1 MNNKI
6 KNIRRFNQQF
16 QALSFSE
23 LMRTADAEFLEF
35 VAELDEQGNPLLE
48 SKFDAEGQLEERNEF
63 SYDNNGKLIAHTLFY
78 AVDDVSEKKQFKRDD
93 KGRLIEEVKI
103 YGEDIGERIQYE
115 YDEHGRIC
123 SIIRY
128 DEEGDF
134 DFRESLTYNLKGD
147 MESRIKYGSNDRLI
161 ESFLFNFPD
170 ERTIEE
176 KELDAAGKV
185 VGVTLVKKDEAG
197 REVSSVQTTAE
208 GKLIS
213 SMLATY
219 DVNGN
224 VIQKQYKDFYSK
236 TVCYAYD
243 ESNRMI
249 SQELFD
255 ATGLLLRKNVYEY
268 DEFDNLLTEKVFEI
282 DASRAGRDKHYQSRY
297 EYEYFS
303 S

>member
-1 MNNKI
+1 MSNKI

-23 LMRTADAEFLEF
+23 LMRTADAEYLEF

-48 SKFDAEGQLEERNEF
+48 TKFDADGQLEERNEF
-63 SYDNNGKLIAHTLFY
+63 SYDGNGKLIAHTLFY
-78 AVDDVSEKKQFKRDD
+78 AVDDVSEKRQLKRDD
-93 KGRLIEEVKI
+93 KGRVIEEVKI
-103 YGEDIGERIQYE
+103 YGEDTGERMQYA
-115 YDEHGRIC
+115 YDELGRVC
-123 SIIRY
+123 SIVRY

-134 DFRESLTYNLKGD
+134 DFRESLAYNLKGEL
-147 MESRIKYGSNDRLI
+147 ESRIKYGSNESVI
-161 ESFLFNFPD
+161 ESFLFSFPD
-170 ERTIEE
+170 DFTIEE
-176 KELDAAGKV
+176 KEMDAAGKV
-185 VGVTLVKKDEAG
+185 VGLTLVKKDEAG

-208 GKLIS
+208 GKLVS

-219 DVNGN
+219 DDQGN

-243 ESNRMI
+243 QANRMI

-268 DEFDNLLTEKVFEI
+268 DDQGNLLTEKVFEI

-297 EYEYFS
+297 EYEYFPS
-303 S
+303 